1 MRPPTADG
9 LTESV
14 PPEELASLTTH
25 SDDGLAVVEGQ
36 AEALISAEVKALY
49 RAVYP
54 GALRFAMASRTEE
67 AAEDVVQTVF
77 RRLWQSSR
85 KNPAIMKKTRDELAA
100 IIFAGVKNEQ
110 ATVRRGI
117 TRFVR
122 RVHRIKREAQ
132 RTLHGWMQPDTELG
146 REELRAVL
154 RREIAN
160 LPPRCREVFE
170 LVRVGGWSYEA

>member
-14 PPEELASLTTH
+14 PPDGPGLLTTQ
-25 SDDGLAVVEGQ
+25 SDDGLAVVE
-36 AEALISAEVKALY
+36 AKVEELISAEFKALY

-54 GALRFAMASRTEE
+54 GALRFAMASLTKE

-100 IIFAGVKNEQ
+100 IIFAGV
-110 ATVRRGI
+110 
-117 TRFVR
+117 
-122 RVHRIKREAQ
+122 
-132 RTLHGWMQPDTELG
+132 
-146 REELRAVL
+146 
-154 RREIAN
+154 
-160 LPPRCREVFE
+160 
-170 LVRVGGWSYEA
+170 